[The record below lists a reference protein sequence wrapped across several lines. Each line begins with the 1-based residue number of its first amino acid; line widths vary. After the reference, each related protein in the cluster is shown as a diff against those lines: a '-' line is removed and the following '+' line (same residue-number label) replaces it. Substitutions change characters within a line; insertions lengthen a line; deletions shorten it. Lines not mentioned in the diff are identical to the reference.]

1 MKVILLADVKGVG
14 KKGEVINASDGYARN
29 FLFPRKLA
37 QEATDA
43 SMNILNH
50 QKEAE
55 RRKKLAEI
63 EAAQKQAEE
72 LKGKV
77 VKLMAKSGENGRLF
91 GSITSKDVA
100 DALKAQYKVD
110 IDKKKIVV
118 DAIRQL
124 GTYEAEIK
132 LYPEVSTKISVLIA
146 EQK

>member
-14 KKGEVINASDGYARN
+14 KKGEVVNASDGYARN

-43 SMNILNH
+43 NMNVLNLK
-50 QKEAE
+50 KEAE

-63 EAAQKQAEE
+63 EAAQKLADE
-72 LKGKV
+72 LKGKA
-77 VKLMAKSGENGRLF
+77 VKIMAKSGENGRLF

-100 DALKAQYKVD
+100 EALNAQYKVD

-118 DAIRQL
+118 DTIRTL
-124 GTYEAEIK
+124 GAYEVEVKI
-132 LYPEVSTKISVLIA
+132 YPEVSTKISVVIA